1 MHKGFIVEII
11 NNNDIVINL
20 KLFVSD
26 GLVDGIEVKVLNS
39 DYNYNSL
46 LLIAKSEGFSGNG
59 IATNNPS
66 IDNIKIVDDEKIDT
80 VKFDKIFTNKKI
92 YLNGTTKYIS
102 IDVPK
107 NSISLIQLLPDF
119 AK

>member
-1 MHKGFIVEII
+1 MHRGFIVEIS
-11 NNNDIVINL
+11 NKKDIVINL

-46 LLIAKSEGFSGNG
+46 LLVAKSEGFSGNG
-59 IATNNPS
+59 IATDNTS
-66 IDNIKIVDDEKIDT
+66 IDNIKIVDDETIDI
-80 VKFDKIFTNKKI
+80 VRFDKIFTDKKI

-102 IDVPK
+102 IDVPPK
-107 NSISLIQLLPDF
+107 SISLIQLLPTI

>member
-1 MHKGFIVEII
+1 MHRGFIVEIS

-46 LLIAKSEGFSGNG
+46 LLVAKSEGFSGNG
-59 IATNNPS
+59 IATDNPS
-66 IDNIKIVDDEKIDT
+66 IDNIKIVDDETIDI
-80 VKFDKIFTNKKI
+80 VKFDKIFTDKKI
-92 YLNGTTKYIS
+92 YLNGTTKYIC
-102 IDVPK
+102 IDVPPK
-107 NSISLIQLLPDF
+107 SISLIQILPDI